1 MGKQGVGPNEERG
14 QVWRGAADLGVRL
27 EQSNV
32 ARGRSSG
39 GGGGTRVPP

>member
-14 QVWRGAADLGVRL
+14 QVWRGAADLGRL
-27 EQSNV
+27 EQSN
-32 ARGRSSG
+32 AAWGRSSG